1 MLFEKSMQMKSF
13 YALIIILILN
23 SGCSFKPTEVARIT
37 IKGSDSMFQ
46 LTEKLAEEYMKLYPG
61 ISVYVSGGG
70 TAVGINAMINGEV
83 DICTASR
90 DLKPE
95 EAKSLADYYGTVGLF
110 YLIAKDALC
119 IYVNPANPVRNLTI
133 DELRNIYECKIV
145 NWKELDGKNQKIIPV
160 IRNINSGTHLYF
172 RDHILLGEEYCSD
185 VEIKPTTPD
194 IIEFVEANENAIG
207 YGSIGYKGKINSLNI
222 EGIEPSAQNA
232 QNDSYPITRYL
243 HFFTSR
249 TPKGAVKN
257 FIDWVLSPVG
267 QKVIKQ
273 SGFIPLWEVPP
284 Q

>member
-1 MLFEKSMQMKSF
+1 MRSLLVSASVLLF
-13 YALIIILILN
+13 IL
-23 SGCSFKPTEVARIT
+23 GCSFKPTEVARIT

-46 LTEKLAEEYMKLYPG
+46 LTEMLAEEYMKLYPG

-95 EAKSLADYYGTVGLF
+95 ETKSLAEYYGTVGLF
-110 YLIAKDALC
+110 YLVAKDALC
-119 IYVNPANPVRNLTI
+119 IYVNPSNPVRNLTL
-133 DELRNIYECKIV
+133 DELRSIYECKIE
-145 NWKELDGKNQKIIPV
+145 NWKELNGKNQKIIPV

-172 RDHILLGEEYCSD
+172 KDHILLGEEYCSD
-185 VEIKPTTPD
+185 VEVKLTTPD
-194 IIEFVEANENAIG
+194 IINYVEANENAIG
-207 YGSIGYKGKINSLNI
+207 YGSIGYKGKITSLNI
-222 EGIEPSAQNA
+222 EGIEPTVQNA

-257 FIDWVLSPVG
+257 FIDWVLSPLG

-273 SGFIPLWEVPP
+273 SGFIPLWEIPP

>member
-1 MLFEKSMQMKSF
+1 MRSLLVSASVLLF
-13 YALIIILILN
+13 IL
-23 SGCSFKPTEVARIT
+23 GCSFKPTEVARIT

-46 LTEKLAEEYMKLYPG
+46 LTEMLAEEYMKLYPG

-95 EAKSLADYYGTVGLF
+95 ETKSLAEYYGTVGLF
-110 YLIAKDALC
+110 YLVAKDALC
-119 IYVNPANPVRNLTI
+119 IYVNPSNPVRNLTL

-145 NWKELDGKNQKIIPV
+145 NWKELNGKNQKIIPV

-172 RDHILLGEEYCSD
+172 KDHILLGEEYCSD
-185 VEIKPTTPD
+185 VEVKLTTPD
-194 IIEFVEANENAIG
+194 IINYVEANENAIG
-207 YGSIGYKGKINSLNI
+207 YGSIGYKGKITSLNI
-222 EGIEPSAQNA
+222 EGIEPSVQNA

-273 SGFIPLWEVPP
+273 SGFIPLWEVWSKNPNI
-284 Q
+284 